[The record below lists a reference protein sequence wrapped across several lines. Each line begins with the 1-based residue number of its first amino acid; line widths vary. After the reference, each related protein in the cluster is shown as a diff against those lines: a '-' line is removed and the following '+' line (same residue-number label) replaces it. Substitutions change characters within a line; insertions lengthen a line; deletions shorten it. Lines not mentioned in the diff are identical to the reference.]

1 MYIGLYKTPNK
12 ALSCLAHGCKRPETF
27 PDFIGAEMSNHILL
41 SLTAEEEITTYPYS
55 IEDNKVSYRVWPIDT
70 IAVIDGSKIYDSQ
83 EKEQRSKDKVC

>member
-1 MYIGLYKTPNK
+1 
-12 ALSCLAHGCKRPETF
+12 
-27 PDFIGAEMSNHILL
+27 MSNLILL

-55 IEDNKVSYRVWPIDT
+55 IEDNKVSYRVWPIGT